1 MVTEDGGLVDVYTVE
16 DAIDTMGCGVFQVFL
31 SLFAG
36 GMWVSDCILYGYMPC
51 EYVAWNSLHG
61 LINVQSCMLA
71 SVLSFIWDKNLSQA
85 THMRILY

>member
-51 EYVAWNSLHG
+51 EYVA
-61 LINVQSCMLA
+61 
-71 SVLSFIWDKNLSQA
+71 
-85 THMRILY
+85 